1 MPQNDI
7 KTKAAML
14 LKRRDTPNSPWY
26 YFYADRRRQLLFL
39 VLSIVNPLIVWSAGF
54 DTLALVFASFIVGVK
69 VRDVRW
75 WFALSKLWP
84 DTEPFLDWDKIN
96 AIANGDPE
104 S

>member
-39 VLSIVNPLIVWSAGF
+39 VLSIVGPQAIFGIGF
-54 DTLALVFASFIVGVK
+54 WDWIDVK
-69 VRDVRW
+69 EYKV
-75 WFALSKLWP
+75 
-84 DTEPFLDWDKIN
+84 EI
-96 AIANGDPE
+96 
-104 S
+104 